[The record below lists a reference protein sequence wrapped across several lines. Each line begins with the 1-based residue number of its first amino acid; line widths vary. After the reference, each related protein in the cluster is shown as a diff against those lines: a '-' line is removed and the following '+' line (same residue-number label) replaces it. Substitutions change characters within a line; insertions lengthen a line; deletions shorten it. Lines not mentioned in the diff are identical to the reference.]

1 MRLSTLA
8 FAAASAA
15 TALSFGA
22 LTPMF
27 TFGNGDGWRAPNEV
41 VVGDLA
47 ATNFGGTYGF
57 LGTGAVERGMAYN
70 PVTGNLLLVSRQNR
84 DLGSGLVNTNVRILN
99 GTTGADVGGLS
110 GGTINTSGTFPV
122 STVGVADDGAI
133 YVANLST
140 ASSTTSNFKVF
151 RWASEAAGTFSVAFD
166 GLTGVTRTGDAM
178 AVFGSGAN
186 TKIAA
191 AGTTTA
197 LNGNF
202 VILNTVD
209 GSTYTNTTYNT
220 IAGTTAA
227 SNDYRLGLTFVDS
240 DTLIGNQ
247 GGNARITDFAATAT
261 VTGTVPL
268 GAAQR
273 PLDYAVIDGLPLLA
287 VVDANSSTVQIFDI
301 TNPAAPLLFDQ
312 GNATTGL
319 LTGNGN
325 GVGNV
330 QWGAINGQEA
340 TLYVMST
347 NQGIQAFNFRIP
359 EPTCLSLLG
368 VAAIATM
375 RRRRA

>member
-1 MRLSTLA
+1 MRFSILA
-8 FAAASAA
+8 FAAASTAA
-15 TALSFGA
+15 AMSFGA

-41 VVGDLA
+41 VSGDLP
-47 ATNFGGTYGF
+47 ATNFAGNYGF
-57 LGTGAVERGMAYN
+57 LGIGGAERGLAYN

-99 GTTGADVGGLS
+99 AATGADIGGLS
-110 GGTINTSGTFPV
+110 GGTINTVGTNPV
-122 STVGVADDGAI
+122 NMVGVADDGAI
-133 YVANLST
+133 YVGNLSV
-140 ASSTTSNFKVF
+140 ASSTTTNFRVF
-151 RWASEAAGTFSVAFD
+151 RWANEAAGTFSVAFD
-166 GLTGVTRTGDAM
+166 GLTGVARTGDSF
-178 AVFGSGAN
+178 AVSGSGAN

-197 LNGNF
+197 LNSNF
-202 VILNTVD
+202 VMLNTAD

-247 GGNARITDFAATAT
+247 GGNARITDFAAAAT
-261 VTGTVPL
+261 VTASVPL

-287 VVDANSSTVQIFDI
+287 VVDANSSQVQIFDI
-301 TNPAAPLLFDQ
+301 TNPAAPFLFDQ
-312 GNATTGL
+312 GNTTAGV

-325 GVGNV
+325 GVGSV

-359 EPTCLSLLG
+359 EPTCLSLIGLAG
-368 VAAIATM
+368 IAGM